1 MNKLVLICGVLLLM
15 TIIISGVYI
24 SQDNHDED
32 NIESVTIKNPK
43 TGEVW
48 NSVEEFEYRNLN
60 LGDKG

>member
-1 MNKLVLICGVLLLM
+1 M